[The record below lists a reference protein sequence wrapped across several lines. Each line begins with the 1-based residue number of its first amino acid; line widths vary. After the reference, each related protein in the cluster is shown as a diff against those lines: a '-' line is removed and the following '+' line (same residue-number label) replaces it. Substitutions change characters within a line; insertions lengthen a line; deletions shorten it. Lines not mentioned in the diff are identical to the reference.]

1 RTRNNPANPT
11 SDNLRNNTLG
21 LTVFVDLITAVAIG
35 LIAGGMVHARRLG
48 RLELDSVVS
57 VPLLEASFF
66 ADDTMPAQ
74 DDPHA
79 ARVGMVA
86 LRGTLSVASSHK
98 LVSVVGLD
106 IKEHEV
112 VIFDFSD
119 TVYIDDSAAMV
130 IGKLL
135 GIAAESG
142 TECIVMGLRDDVAAT
157 LRSLDILGGVPA
169 DRVVETLAEARRIA
183 REALE
188 IDAADRSE

>member
-1 RTRNNPANPT
+1 
-11 SDNLRNNTLG
+11 
-21 LTVFVDLITAVAIG
+21 
-35 LIAGGMVHARRLG
+35 
-48 RLELDSVVS
+48 
-57 VPLLEASFF
+57 
-66 ADDTMPAQ
+66 
-74 DDPHA
+74 
-79 ARVGMVA
+79 MVA

-135 GIAAESG
+135 DIAAESG
-142 TECIVMGLRDDVAAT
+142 IECIVMGLRADVAAT

-169 DRVVETLAEARRIA
+169 GRVVETLGEARRDRKRGA
-183 REALE
+183 RSRCCRPKRTMTAMQTRNCSFT
-188 IDAADRSE
+188 AG